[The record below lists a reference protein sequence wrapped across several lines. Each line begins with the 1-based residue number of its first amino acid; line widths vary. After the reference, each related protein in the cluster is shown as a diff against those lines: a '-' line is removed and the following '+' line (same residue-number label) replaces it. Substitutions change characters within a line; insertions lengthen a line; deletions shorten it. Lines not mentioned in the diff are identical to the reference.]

1 MRFLFELLKKIQIK
15 HAEMHIF
22 QLKLLKVF
30 QQLLLID
37 SSRFYD
43 LHLLLEILCFKEV
56 GQVLVH
62 FKVLV

>member
-1 MRFLFELLKKIQIK
+1 MRFLFELLEEVQIK

-30 QQLLLID
+30 QQLLLIN
-37 SSRFYD
+37 SSRFYN
-43 LHLLLEILCFKEV
+43 LHFLLKILSFKEV